1 MRNSPEVRIIRS
13 GSGISGSYSRQAM
26 VRSVILSAEIPEFT
40 TALTASTISA
50 RPP

>member
-1 MRNSPEVRIIRS
+1 MRS
-13 GSGISGSYSRQAM
+13 GSGISGSYRRRAM
-26 VRSVILSAEIPEFT
+26 VCSVILSAEIPAVT